1 MSKADRVRAF
11 CDFLKDEGYRPEV
24 DEDGDI
30 VFKSEGNTYLII
42 LEENDEEYFR
52 LVFPTFWSIES
63 SEERKKVERAAL
75 KATADTKVAKVFP
88 VRDDTW
94 AAVELFASSLDDIK
108 SVFSRS
114 MSALQVAVGA
124 FVEEMTE

>member
-1 MSKADRVRAF
+1 MSKADRVRVF